1 MPATDIDEAMMVSR
15 SQNMIAADVG
25 DEAVILDIQS
35 GYFFQLNRTAALVWG
50 LLEAPISAGALCAK
64 MAESHSVDPA
74 ICRGDVMEFIADMRD
89 RGLIAIG

>member
-1 MPATDIDEAMMVSR
+1 MPATDIDEAMMVGR

-50 LLEAPISAGALCAK
+50 MLEAPIAAGELCAK
-64 MAESHSVDPA
+64 MAEAHSVDPA
-74 ICRGDVMEFIADMRD
+74 LCRDDVMEFITDMRE
-89 RGLIAIG
+89 RELIAIG

>member
-1 MPATDIDEAMMVSR
+1 MPATDIDDAMMVSR

-35 GYFFQLNRTAALVWG
+35 GYFFQLNRTAAGIWA
-50 LLEAPISAGALCAK
+50 LLESPISAAELCAR
-64 MAESHSVDPA
+64 MAEAHSVDPA
-74 ICRGDVMEFIADMRD
+74 LCRGDVIEFIADMRE

>member
-1 MPATDIDEAMMVSR
+1 MPATDIDDAMMVSR

-50 LLEAPISAGALCAK
+50 LLETPISTGALCEK
-64 MAESHSVDPA
+64 MAEAHSVDPA
-74 ICRGDVMEFIADMRD
+74 ICRGDMMEFIADMRD
-89 RGLIAIG
+89 RSLIAIG

>member
-1 MPATDIDEAMMVSR
+1 MPATDIDDTMMVSR
-15 SQNMIAADVG
+15 DQNMIAADVG

-35 GYFFQLNRTAALVWG
+35 GYFFQLNRTAARIWA
-50 LLEAPISAGALCAK
+50 LLESQISAGELCAK

-74 ICRGDVMEFIADMRD
+74 ICRGDVLDFIADMRD

>member
-1 MPATDIDEAMMVSR
+1 MPATDIDDAMMVSR

-50 LLEAPISAGALCAK
+50 LLESPISAGDLCAK

-74 ICRGDVMEFIADMRD
+74 ICRGDVTEFIADMRD

>member
-1 MPATDIDEAMMVSR
+1 MPATDIDDAMMVSR

-35 GYFFQLNRTAALVWG
+35 GYFFQLNRTAAGIWA
-50 LLEAPISAGALCAK
+50 LLESPISAGALCEK
-64 MAESHSVDPA
+64 MAEAHSVDPA
-74 ICRGDVMEFIADMRD
+74 ICRGDVIEFIADMRD